1 MLSDKEFYTIGDL
14 QELTG
19 LSAYQ
24 LREANNYLSMKCR
37 SLNREIT
44 ELRARAAEHYML
56 TNAVICAVCA
66 ANGSEGLLFVSRED
80 ISRSLLEKKVIIEDD
95 GKGFNIKVEDVPCTN
110 EDEASTE
117 T

>member
-1 MLSDKEFYTIGDL
+1 MNKRKYKK
-14 QELTG
+14 LTVN
-19 LSAYQ
+19 Q

-44 ELRARAAEHYML
+44 ELRARATEHYML

-66 ANGSEGLLFVSRED
+66 VNGGEGIFVSRED

-110 EDEASTE
+110 EDEASMAT
-117 T
+117 

>member
-1 MLSDKEFYTIGDL
+1 MNKRKYKK
-14 QELTG
+14 LTVN
-19 LSAYQ
+19 Q
-24 LREANNYLSMKCR
+24 LKEANNYLSMKCR

-44 ELRARAAEHYML
+44 ELCARAAEHYML

-66 ANGSEGLLFVSRED
+66 ANGGEGIFVSRED

>member
-1 MLSDKEFYTIGDL
+1 MNKRKYKK
-14 QELTG
+14 LTVN
-19 LSAYQ
+19 Q
-24 LREANNYLSMKCR
+24 LREANNYLSIKCR

-66 ANGSEGLLFVSRED
+66 ANGGEGIFVSRED
-80 ISRSLLEKKVIIEDD
+80 ISHSLLEKKVIIEDD

>member
-1 MLSDKEFYTIGDL
+1 MNKRKYKK
-14 QELTG
+14 LTVN
-19 LSAYQ
+19 Q
-24 LREANNYLSMKCR
+24 LREANNYLSMRCR

-44 ELRARAAEHYML
+44 ELRTRATEHYML

-66 ANGSEGLLFVSRED
+66 ANGSEGIFVSRED
-80 ISRSLLEKKVIIEDD
+80 ISRSLREKKVLVEDD

-110 EDEASTE
+110 EDEASTA

>member
-1 MLSDKEFYTIGDL
+1 MNKRKYKK
-14 QELTG
+14 LTVN
-19 LSAYQ
+19 Q
-24 LREANNYLSMKCR
+24 LREANNYLSNKCR
-37 SLNREIT
+37 TLNREIT

-56 TNAVICAVCA
+56 INAVICAVCA
-66 ANGSEGLLFVSRED
+66 ADGGGGIFISRED
-80 ISRSLLEKKVIIEDD
+80 ISRSLHEKKALIEDD

>member
-1 MLSDKEFYTIGDL
+1 MNKRKYKK
-14 QELTG
+14 LTVN
-19 LSAYQ
+19 Q
-24 LREANNYLSMKCR
+24 LREANNYLSIKCR

-66 ANGSEGLLFVSRED
+66 ANGGEGIFVSRED

>member
-1 MLSDKEFYTIGDL
+1 MNKRKHKK
-14 QELTG
+14 LTVN
-19 LSAYQ
+19 Q
-24 LREANNYLSMKCR
+24 LREANNYLSIRCR

-44 ELRARAAEHYML
+44 ELSARAAEHYML

-66 ANGSEGLLFVSRED
+66 ANGSEGIFVSRED
-80 ISRSLLEKKVIIEDD
+80 ISRSLREKKVLVEDD

-110 EDEASTE
+110 EDEASTA

>member
-1 MLSDKEFYTIGDL
+1 MNKRKYKK
-14 QELTG
+14 LTVN
-19 LSAYQ
+19 Q

-66 ANGSEGLLFVSRED
+66 ANGGEGIFVSRED
-80 ISRSLLEKKVIIEDD
+80 ISRSLLKKKVIIEDD

>member
-1 MLSDKEFYTIGDL
+1 MNKRKHKK
-14 QELTG
+14 LTVN
-19 LSAYQ
+19 Q
-24 LREANNYLSMKCR
+24 LREANNYLSMRCR
-37 SLNREIT
+37 SLKREIIEVHT
-44 ELRARAAEHYML
+44 GAAEHYML

-66 ANGSEGLLFVSRED
+66 ANGGEGIYVSQED
-80 ISRSLLEKKVIIEDD
+80 ISRFMVEKKVLIEDD

>member
-1 MLSDKEFYTIGDL
+1 MNKRKYKK
-14 QELTG
+14 LTVN
-19 LSAYQ
+19 Q
-24 LREANNYLSMKCR
+24 LREHNKYLSMKCR
-37 SLNREIT
+37 SLNIEIT

-66 ANGSEGLLFVSRED
+66 ANGGEGIFVSRED
-80 ISRSLLEKKVIIEDD
+80 ISRSLLEKRVIIEDD

-110 EDEASTE
+110 EDEASME

>member
-1 MLSDKEFYTIGDL
+1 MNKRKYKK
-14 QELTG
+14 LTVN
-19 LSAYQ
+19 Q
-24 LREANNYLSMKCR
+24 LRENNKYLSMKCR
-37 SLNREIT
+37 SLNIEIT

-66 ANGSEGLLFVSRED
+66 ANGGEGIFVSRED

-110 EDEASTE
+110 EDEASMAT
-117 T
+117 

>member
-1 MLSDKEFYTIGDL
+1 MNKRKYKK
-14 QELTG
+14 LTVN
-19 LSAYQ
+19 Q

-66 ANGSEGLLFVSRED
+66 ANGGEGIFVSRED

>member
-1 MLSDKEFYTIGDL
+1 MNKRKHKK
-14 QELTG
+14 LTVN
-19 LSAYQ
+19 Q
-24 LREANNYLSMKCR
+24 LREANNYLSNKC
-37 SLNREIT
+37 STLNREIA

-66 ANGSEGLLFVSRED
+66 INGGGGIFVSREV
-80 ISRSLLEKKVIIEDD
+80 ISRSLLEKKVLIEDD

-110 EDEASTE
+110 ENEASTE

>member
-1 MLSDKEFYTIGDL
+1 MNKRQYKK
-14 QELTG
+14 LTVN
-19 LSAYQ
+19 Q

-44 ELRARAAEHYML
+44 ELRARATEHYML

-66 ANGSEGLLFVSRED
+66 ANGGEGIFVSRED
-80 ISRSLLEKKVIIEDD
+80 ISRSLLEKKMTIEDD
-95 GKGFNIKVEDVPCTN
+95 GKGFNIKVEDVPCT
-110 EDEASTE
+110 DEASTE